1 MAKDPS
7 YALAFAG
14 LSDAYT
20 ILPITSD
27 ATPREMWPLA
37 RKAALEAVRLNGS
50 LSEAQAAAGMVD
62 FWLEWDWD
70 RAAQRLRRAIQLNVN
85 NASAHRVYAHVL
97 SNSGRHNEAVEEIA
111 IARKL
116 DPFSPIT
123 NTLTGQFLF
132 YAGRDEEAIGALQ
145 KAFAID
151 PAFWIAHNFMG
162 QIQESRG
169 RSAAAIESLDKA
181 YQFSGGNTHALSVKG
196 YVLASSGKHS
206 DAERIVSGLIQTG
219 QRRFVPPS
227 NIALV
232 YAGLGKRESALE
244 WLDKAYQARD
254 VRMIFLTVDP
264 KWNDLRSHPRF
275 RELLRRC
282 RFVP

>member
-1 MAKDPS
+1 VAKDPS

-14 LSDAYT
+14 LAEAYT

-27 ATPREMWPLA
+27 KTPLDMWPLA
-37 RKAALEAVRLNGS
+37 RKAALEAVRLNDS

-62 FWLEWDWD
+62 LWLEWDWD
-70 RAAQRLRRAIQLNVN
+70 RAAQRLRRAIQLNSN
-85 NASAHRVYAHVL
+85 NASAHRVYANVL
-97 SNSGRHNEAVEEIA
+97 SNSGRHNEALEQIA

-116 DPFSPIT
+116 DPLSPIAHA
-123 NTLTGQFLF
+123 LTGQILF
-132 YAGRDEEAIGALQ
+132 YAGRHEEAIGALQ

-151 PAFWIAHNFMG
+151 PRFWIAHLFMG

-181 YQFSGGNTHALSVKG
+181 YRFSGGNTIALSVKG
-196 YVLASSGKHS
+196 YVLARSGKYAE
-206 DAERIVSGLIQTG
+206 AERIVSGLIQTG
-219 QRRFVPPS
+219 QSRFVPPS

-232 YAGLGKRESALE
+232 YAGLGKREAALE
-244 WLDKAYQARD
+244 WLDKAYQAHD
-254 VRMIFLTVDP
+254 VRMIFLPVDP

-275 RELLRRC
+275 TEMLRRC